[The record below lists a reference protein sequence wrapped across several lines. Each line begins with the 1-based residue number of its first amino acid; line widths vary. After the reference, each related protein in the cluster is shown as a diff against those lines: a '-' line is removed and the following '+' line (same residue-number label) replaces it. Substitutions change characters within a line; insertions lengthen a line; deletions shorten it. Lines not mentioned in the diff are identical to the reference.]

1 MSGRKRSRKSSGGSG
16 PQSASASAI
25 QVSAAAPPAIV
36 RRFPNFLSG
45 RTDTITLSPKEGEQ
59 RALVA
64 QALGVIMSDHYFVWS
79 VHSFAYC
86 KALHMLLGS
95 PCTSYAFLRHEPDID
110 LDGIGFTRHD
120 LFDGLDQTMLLQ
132 RDARGRFKR
141 TCGGGKHVSNASSAA
156 AEGKHVC
163 TASCAALASVG
174 GSSMVSWL
182 VRALLTGKNFPRDV
196 QGHIHQPTSAR
207 GCKEVFERRLWGMQK
222 RIKVFF

>member
-1 MSGRKRSRKSSGGSG
+1 MSVRKRSRKSSGGS
-16 PQSASASAI
+16 ASASAVE
-25 QVSAAAPPAIV
+25 VSAAAPPAIV

-45 RTDTITLSPKEGEQ
+45 RTDTITLSPKIDEQ

-79 VHSFAYC
+79 VHSFAHR

-95 PCTSYAFLRHEPDID
+95 PCTSYAFLRYEPDID
-110 LDGIGFTRHD
+110 LDGIGFTRDD

-132 RDARGRFKR
+132 RDARGRFQR
-141 TCGGGKHVSNASSAA
+141 TCGGGKHVSMASSAA
-156 AEGKHVC
+156 TEGKHVRM
-163 TASCAALASVG
+163 ASSAALASVG

-182 VRALLTGKNFPRDV
+182 VCALLTGKNFPRDV

-207 GCKEVFERRLWGMQK
+207 GCKEVFERRLWGMRK
-222 RIKVFF
+222 RIKVSF

>member
-1 MSGRKRSRKSSGGSG
+1 M
-16 PQSASASAI
+16 
-25 QVSAAAPPAIV
+25 
-36 RRFPNFLSG
+36 
-45 RTDTITLSPKEGEQ
+45 LSPKIVEQ

-64 QALGVIMSDHYFVWS
+64 QALGAIMSDHFFVWS
-79 VHSFAYC
+79 VHSLAHRQ
-86 KALHMLLGS
+86 ALHILLGS
-95 PCTSYAFLRHEPDID
+95 PCTSYAFLQHEPDID
-110 LDGIGFTRHD
+110 LDGIGFTHHE
-120 LFDGLDQTMLLQ
+120 LFVGLDQTMLLQ

-163 TASCAALASVG
+163 AASCAALASVG

-196 QGHIHQPTSAR
+196 QRRIHQPTSAR